1 MRQVFVADDGTPF
14 ETEEQCVEY
23 ESSALRSV
31 EPNFNASTR
40 DVMNQLGLNNSKTL
54 FRRRVDFFEP
64 HRKEVS
70 RFLEEG
76 IHYRRKSPDSPQLVW
91 DLYRTKLAWHA
102 AVALR

>member
-31 EPNFNASTR
+31 EPNFNAST
-40 DVMNQLGLNNSKTL
+40 NQVLKALGLSNSKTL
-54 FRRRVDFFEP
+54 FRRRVGFYEP
-64 HRKEVS
+64 ERKEIS

-76 IHYRRKSPDSPQLVW
+76 IHFRRKSPDSTQLVW

-102 AVALR
+102 ALALR

>member
-1 MRQVFVADDGTPF
+1 MRQVFLADDGTPF

-31 EPNFNASTR
+31 KPNFNASTR
-40 DVMNQLGLNNSKTL
+40 EVLGALGLKDSKTL
-54 FRRRVDFFEP
+54 FRRRTVYEP
-64 HRKEVS
+64 RRKEVI

-76 IHYRRKSPDSPQLVW
+76 IHYRRKSPDSTQIVW
-91 DLYRTKLAWHA
+91 DLHRTKLAWYA